1 MMKRTAVAKSLAI
14 AGSALMLG
22 LIAAPAYADEGD
34 DGGKGHKAP
43 EASLVLLLP
52 AAGGA
57 ALGIRLLLANRRR
70 S

>member
-1 MMKRTAVAKSLAI
+1 MMNVNRLGKYLAI
-14 AGSALMLG
+14 AGSVLMLG
-22 LIAAPAYADEGD
+22 LIASPALADEGD
-34 DGGKGHKAP
+34 DGGVGKKAP

-57 ALGIRLLLANRRR
+57 ALGIRLLLANRKQ